1 MDGSRLKKLREKYNL
16 TQKQLGEKINVSEQ
30 AIANYESNRRD
41 PDDFLKIKI
50 ANFFGVTV
58 DYLLGNETFNLNSD
72 SDKDKELL
80 QTVSEDMANPL
91 SKAIY
96 SKASELK
103 TDKDRQIVLS
113 IIEGFIKGIDENK

>member
-1 MDGSRLKKLREKYNL
+1 MFNNEKFKNLRKSHNMKQSDIASKMNVSLSTVGMWEQGRNQPDTDTVKKLANL
-16 TQKQLGEKINVSEQ
+16 FDVS
-30 AIANYESNRRD
+30 
-41 PDDFLKIKI
+41 
-50 ANFFGVTV
+50 T
-58 DYLLGNETFNLNSD
+58 DYLLDNDISEMRKNED
-72 SDKDKELL
+72 RELL